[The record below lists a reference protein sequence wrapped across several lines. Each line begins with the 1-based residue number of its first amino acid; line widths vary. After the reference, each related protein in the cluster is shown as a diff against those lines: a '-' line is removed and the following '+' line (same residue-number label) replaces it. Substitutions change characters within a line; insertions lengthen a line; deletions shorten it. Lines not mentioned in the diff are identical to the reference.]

1 MNKGEI
7 IIYETKDGETSI
19 DVRMEEET
27 VWLTLNQMCNLFD
40 RDKSVVS
47 RHIRNI
53 YNEGELEKFNCCK
66 KCNSSKRRNREVLR
80 EIEYYNLDVI
90 ISVGYR
96 VKSQRGTQF
105 RIWANS
111 VLKNILLKVLQLKKM
126 LHKFSCKI

>member
-53 YNEGELEKFNCCK
+53 YNENQAKTK
-66 KCNSSKRRNREVLR
+66 K
-80 EIEYYNLDVI
+80 
-90 ISVGYR
+90 
-96 VKSQRGTQF
+96 
-105 RIWANS
+105 
-111 VLKNILLKVLQLKKM
+111 
-126 LHKFSCKI
+126 